1 MDTELATLG
10 QINNDSSSAPATD
23 APDELCI
30 RDVVRMYVLIYSEEG
45 CGRATAMMPDEQQRQ
60 SAEEASNS
68 RRTNGRRTRLPYTEA
83 GTTTTMR
90 RPISFGNILCAQ
102 LDWRRRWT
110 WILKIDPISF
120 CNITTAAGLYGHG
133 LYVSYYCTTNCLP
146 HPFSGILHFS
156 LSIHR

>member
-83 GTTTTMR
+83 GTTMR

-110 WILKIDPISF
+110 
-120 CNITTAAGLYGHG
+120 
-133 LYVSYYCTTNCLP
+133 
-146 HPFSGILHFS
+146 
-156 LSIHR
+156 